1 MCMPVVDVIIRRIM
15 KKIQCEVIVDIDRN
29 LVREVV
35 VVDNNSKDGTGRM
48 AQDAGATV
56 LKN

>member
-1 MCMPVVDVIIRRIM
+1 MPVVDVIIRRIM